1 VERAFASC
9 TSDQERNEMETVLK
23 RVISE
28 TMQDGSMWTKNW
40 DTEAL
45 PRYEEPTHTHTL
57 DSCSSVLTIIDG
69 EPAQAWSGAAAKE
82 TRRGPQPKRC

>member
-1 VERAFASC
+1 
-9 TSDQERNEMETVLK
+9 METVLK

-45 PRYEEPTHTHTL
+45 PRYEGRPPTPAL
-57 DSCSSVLTIIDG
+57 GSCSKVLTIIDG
-69 EPAQAWSGAAAKE
+69 ELAQAWSGAAAKE
-82 TRRGPQPKRC
+82 TC

>member
-45 PRYEEPTHTHTL
+45 PRYEGRSPTPALTHTR
-57 DSCSSVLTIIDG
+57 
-69 EPAQAWSGAAAKE
+69 A
-82 TRRGPQPKRC
+82 